1 MAKKKIA
8 VALRPGDLVI
18 MQGDRV
24 GEWVSQAG
32 EGTTH
37 RTEHFRAVDSLGL
50 MLRHGSITLEM
61 HDAGQDFNRT
71 FVFAQ
76 FEPVGSPA
84 LDRIPGGH
92 WRDSMTERC
101 AFARKRLGQALDAV
115 GGICSPGGCALWH
128 VAGLGKSV
136 KEWAAQEGWNGRPV
150 NAYEAKGILV
160 SALGVLA
167 VHYGYGTR

>member
-1 MAKKKIA
+1 MPGRTSIA
-8 VALRPGDLVI
+8 RSCSRSSNRWAPPR
-18 MQGDRV
+18 
-24 GEWVSQAG
+24 
-32 EGTTH
+32 
-37 RTEHFRAVDSLGL
+37 
-50 MLRHGSITLEM
+50 SI
-61 HDAGQDFNRT
+61 A
-71 FVFAQ
+71 
-76 FEPVGSPA
+76 S
-84 LDRIPGGH
+84 PGGH
-92 WRDSMTERC
+92 WRASMTERC

-160 SALGVLA
+160 SALGALA